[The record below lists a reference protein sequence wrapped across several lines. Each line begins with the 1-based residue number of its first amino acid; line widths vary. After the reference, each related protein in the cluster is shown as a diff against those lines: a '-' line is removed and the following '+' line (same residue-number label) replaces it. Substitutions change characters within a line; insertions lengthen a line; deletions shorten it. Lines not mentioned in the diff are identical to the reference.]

1 MARIILT
8 GGAGFIGSH
17 LAERLIRE
25 GHSLAVVDEMN
36 DFYSPAVK
44 QQNLAAIRSVG
55 DFEFVQR
62 DICDAPRMK
71 ELFGRFQPEIIVHL
85 AARAGVR
92 PSLEDPLLYERVN
105 VQGTLTLLELARQV
119 HVSNFVFASSSSIY
133 GTTSKVPFSEEEANP
148 NPISP
153 YGVTKLSGEKLC
165 YCYSHLYGLP
175 SVCLR
180 FFTVYGPRQ
189 RPDLAIHK
197 FSRLIDQGK
206 TIPFFGDG
214 STRRD
219 YTYIDDIVEGILA
232 AIQLETRYEIF
243 NLGNSR
249 PISLAQLIVFL
260 EKALGKKA
268 VLDQQPAQAGDM
280 PETYADIRRAE
291 ERLGYYPQFP
301 FEKGL
306 EQFVNWLRRS

>member
-1 MARIILT
+1 MARVILT

-17 LAERLIRE
+17 LAERLVRE

-36 DFYSPAVK
+36 DFYSPTIK
-44 QQNLAAIRSVG
+44 QQNLAAIGSSG
-55 DFEFVQR
+55 AFEFVQA
-62 DICDAPRMK
+62 DICDAGRMK
-71 ELFGRFQPEIIVHL
+71 ELFTRFQPETIVHL

-92 PSLEDPLLYERVN
+92 PSLENPLLYERVN
-105 VQGTLTLLELARQV
+105 VQGTLALLELARQFQ
-119 HVSNFVFASSSSIY
+119 VSKFVFASSSSIY

-165 YCYSHLYGLP
+165 YCYAHLYGLP

-206 TIPFFGDG
+206 PIPFFGDG

-219 YTYIDDIVEGILA
+219 YTFIDDIVAGILA
-232 AIQLETRYEIF
+232 SIQLETRYEIF

-268 VLDQQPAQAGDM
+268 VLDRQPAQAGDM
-280 PETYADIRRAE
+280 PETFADIGRSE
-291 ERLGYYPQFP
+291 KRLGYSPQFP

-306 EQFVNWLRRS
+306 ERFVNWLRLS